1 MSGLAQPAL
10 AGAASQL
17 AAAVVPITYRQ
28 QKLAGDTLRQAL
40 QTLSTIPGSSAVQDQ
55 RLKSVA
61 GQIDTLKERLAQ
73 VVKLFK

>member
-1 MSGLAQPAL
+1 
-10 AGAASQL
+10 
-17 AAAVVPITYRQ
+17 VPITYRQ

>member
-1 MSGLAQPAL
+1 VSGLAQPAL
-10 AGAASQL
+10 DGAASQL
-17 AAAVVPITYRQ
+17 AFAVVPINYRQ
-28 QKLAGDTLRQAL
+28 QKPAGDTLRQAL

-73 VVKLFK
+73 VVQLFK